1 MLQIILWSYFDLW
14 PQCNNK
20 WQSGQMATIR
30 SSSKIVGDKP
40 TDFIGDNMVK
50 QKIQESSLLYLNL
63 LWPAIWDT
71 IFFLT
76 ILWLFC
82 RFFRLPASSTN
93 VVRFCMILANETKI
107 IILTFWSQIL
117 KLYVREKNLKMS
129 CFEQTLCSWHS
140 QFSSIW
146 ECKR

>member
-14 PQCNNK
+14 PQCHKK

-71 IFFLT
+71 IFFFDHIVT
-76 ILWLFC
+76 ILSILSFTCLKYKCRTILYDTCKWDENNHIDILKSNFKVVRTRKKFEDVLF
-82 RFFRLPASSTN
+82 RTN
-93 VVRFCMILANETKI
+93 VMFMT
-107 IILTFWSQIL
+107 
-117 KLYVREKNLKMS
+117 
-129 CFEQTLCSWHS
+129 
-140 QFSSIW
+140 
-146 ECKR
+146 